1 MVLLRIFYSFFLYK
15 TDISA
20 DKSDKCHYFVK
31 PYLFFCVFIKDK
43 DFGK

>member
-1 MVLLRIFYSFFLYK
+1 MRTKAI
-15 TDISA
+15 
-20 DKSDKCHYFVK
+20 KCHYFVK